1 MSIAGVTD
9 IRPVAPA
16 TGREEAGS
24 TGKSTGFAA
33 QFEAALTDL
42 GNTAQAADTTSEGL
56 VTGEVDI
63 HEAMVAMEKA
73 DLALRVAGTVRTKV
87 FDEYQQLLQASGG

>member
-9 IRPVAPA
+9 VRPVAPA
-16 TGREEAGS
+16 AGRAETGS
-24 TGKSTGFAA
+24 SGKSSDFAA
-33 QFEAALTDL
+33 QFEAALSDL

-87 FDEYQQLLQASGG
+87 IDAYQQLLSAFGG